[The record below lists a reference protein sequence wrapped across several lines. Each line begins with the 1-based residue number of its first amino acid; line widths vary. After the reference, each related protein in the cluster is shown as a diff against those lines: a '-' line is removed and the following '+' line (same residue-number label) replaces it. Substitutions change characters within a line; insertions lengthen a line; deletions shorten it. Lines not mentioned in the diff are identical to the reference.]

1 MKHINNNMKTHKHH
15 IIPKHAGGTD
25 DPSNLVELTVAD
37 HAEEH
42 RKLYEQYGRV
52 QDKVAWL
59 GLAKLAPYA
68 ELMYEL
74 NSERMMGD
82 NNPMYGKPAPNR
94 GVTRPGIGG
103 RKKGTKWSEAERE
116 KQAQIRST
124 PGYYDYTKDPVR
136 CNKISEANKGR
147 KGAAEGKT
155 WFNNGDTE
163 TYCYLCPEG
172 FVKGRKPRAST
183 KQGLLWYNNGIVS
196 KQFKLDTQP
205 KGFIRGRITK
215 K

>member
-1 MKHINNNMKTHKHH
+1 
-15 IIPKHAGGTD
+15 
-25 DPSNLVELTVAD
+25 VEQEV
-37 HAEEH
+37 
-42 RKLYEQYGRV
+42 
-52 QDKVAWL
+52 
-59 GLAKLAPYA
+59 
-68 ELMYEL
+68 
-74 NSERMMGD
+74 
-82 NNPMYGKPAPNR
+82 R
-94 GVTRPGIGG
+94 GVQGVKAQRETAKRNVDTATAALKNIPNSIDGLIGQMDISTIQN
-103 RKKGTKWSEAERE
+103 KIQVVEDQIKAERE